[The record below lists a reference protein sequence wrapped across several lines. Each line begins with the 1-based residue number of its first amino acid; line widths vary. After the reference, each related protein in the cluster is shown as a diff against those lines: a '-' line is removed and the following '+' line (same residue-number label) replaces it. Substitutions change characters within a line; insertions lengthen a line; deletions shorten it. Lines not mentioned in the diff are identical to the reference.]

1 MERNVSAF
9 LEVDRLKVYY
19 PVGGGFLQR
28 HRGYARAVD
37 GVSLSLQAGEV
48 LALVGESGCGKTTVA
63 RAIMGLIRPTEG
75 TIRIDRK
82 EVSLTSNLERQQYY
96 LQVQMVFQD
105 PFDSLNPRKTIFQTL
120 AQPLRIHRI
129 VPRASLREEAARLLN
144 LVGLSPGQD
153 FLERYPHQF
162 SGGQRQRICIARAIA
177 VRPRVVLADEA
188 VSSLDISIR
197 AQILNLLKELK
208 RELDLAYVF
217 ITHDLGVVRSLSDR
231 VLVMYLGKIVEE
243 GSAEEVFNNPLHPYT
258 AALLAASPLPDPVKS
273 RQRTKVLLG
282 GDVPSPLDPPAG
294 CRFHPRCS
302 LTEATCRI
310 EPPPLFSFTDTH
322 RSACFFADRME
333 RSQSDRTLF
342 RGTPDGKTV

>member
-1 MERNVSAF
+1 MSAF

-19 PVGGGFLQR
+19 PVGGGFLR
-28 HRGYARAVD
+28 SHRGCARAVD
-37 GVSLSLQAGEV
+37 GVSLSLRAGEV

-75 TIRIDRK
+75 TIRIDGK
-82 EVSLTSNLERQQYY
+82 EVSLTSNLERQHYY

-129 VPRASLREEAARLLN
+129 APRPSLREEAARLLN
-144 LVGLSPGQD
+144 LVGLSPGLA
-153 FLERYPHQF
+153 FLDRYPHQF

-243 GSAEEVFNNPLHPYT
+243 GSAEEVFKNPLHPYT
-258 AALLAASPLPDPVKS
+258 AALLAANPLPDPVKS
-273 RQRTKVLLG
+273 RQRKKVFLG

-302 LTEATCRI
+302 MTEATCRI
-310 EPPPLFSFTDTH
+310 ESPPFFSFTDTH
-322 RSACFFADRME
+322 RAACFFADRMGK
-333 RSQSDRTLF
+333 SQSDRTLF
-342 RGTPDGKTV
+342 RGAPDGKTA